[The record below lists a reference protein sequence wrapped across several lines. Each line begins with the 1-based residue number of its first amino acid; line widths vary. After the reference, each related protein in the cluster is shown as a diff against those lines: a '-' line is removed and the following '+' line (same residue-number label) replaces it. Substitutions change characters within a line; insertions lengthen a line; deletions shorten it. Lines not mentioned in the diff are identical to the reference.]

1 MEMRA
6 PLHEGHRSIYHKRKE
21 VCFPMMK
28 ITHSRRRTFK
38 KWSVFIACF
47 LSACLL
53 ISAAAP
59 VMASENTS
67 AKASESK
74 TSDKAS
80 AKASESKTSDNASAK
95 ASESKTSDNA
105 SAEAS
110 DNSSASESNEKTS
123 KEQSAE
129 ADKIETVEAEKK
141 ENTEAKKEENAEP
154 DKKGGVAKL
163 LPSLPNLG
171 DYLNQNMI
179 REILR
184 DYKQDT
190 EGMLLDEE
198 SWLYDSENDIYYQL
212 NVPYCSF
219 PSASSYETLS
229 IFVPGNYMNPQVNG
243 DGTYTCTINPAGECG
258 NYNISN
264 APFIFPVTAE
274 QYDAQAPVTT
284 YDPAVCADYTSHGII
299 CVHAGLRGKSNGMD
313 KKTAL
318 QYAGGA
324 PYAVTD
330 LKAAIRFCRLN
341 KASLPGDSSR
351 IFVAGTHEG
360 ASYAAITAASGDS
373 RLYLSYLISI
383 GAAMYDEKGEF
394 ISDTIFGADLCSPAA
409 SPDTADAAYEWFE
422 GAHFQDSSRTGE
434 IWTASLSQD
443 LTRRYGAF
451 INALQLKAE
460 DGSDLTLDD
469 NDHHAFETGSYRTA
483 VETVL
488 NDALT
493 DYLSKSKDPAAAA
506 ADLNADGE
514 WFTYDTENARAEIT
528 SYDICF
534 RKIFSEPIPCPAYD
548 RLDLSSSE
556 NTLFGTL
563 RSDTR
568 HFSYLLYSEIN
579 EHASTYSKLEKWSR
593 TYPDE
598 LAGDMACADDNGSD
612 MRIRVLMY
620 SPLYFLNPYY
630 DGFGSSGVAPVWRIR
645 SSVTDPDCLIPSD
658 LNLFYS
664 LKNDDSVSSLE
675 YNAAWILPDDA
686 SGSANIISW
695 IDSILVS

>member
-59 VMASENTS
+59 AMASEN
-67 AKASESK
+67 
-74 TSDKAS
+74 AS

-163 LPSLPNLG
+163 LPSLPNLS

-351 IFVAGTHEG
+351 MFVAGTHEG

-514 WFTYDTENARAEIT
+514 WFTYDAENARAEIT

-534 RKIFSEPIPCPAYD
+534 RKLFSEPIPCPAYD

>member
-21 VCFPMMK
+21 ACFPMMK

-53 ISAAAP
+53 ISASAP
-59 VMASENTS
+59 AMASEN
-67 AKASESK
+67 
-74 TSDKAS
+74 AS
-80 AKASESKTSDNASAK
+80 AKASESKTSDSASAK

-163 LPSLPNLG
+163 LPSLPNLS

-534 RKIFSEPIPCPAYD
+534 RKLFSEPIPCPAYD

-563 RSDTR
+563 RSNTR

-645 SSVTDPDCLIPSD
+645 SSITDPDCLIPSD